1 MFVRRSHRQWEYTI
15 DSVGPSVRA
24 IGLQGWPLLLQ
35 RDNAATFTS
44 NRWQNEVRWQTKPS
58 NSFALSPCGFLS
70 NYEHCRLIGLQIAAI
85 SIDIENPPA
94 SKALDF
100 GNDLFPEVD
109 PWSLQQ

>member
-1 MFVRRSHRQWEYTI
+1 LAV
-15 DSVGPSVRA
+15 V
-24 IGLQGWPLLLQ
+24 Q

-94 SKALDF
+94 SKTLDF